1 MTCPRCQHENRAAA
15 KFCEECSAP
24 LLRLGDSAQPAPSY
38 ADLQRV
44 ATEALEQ
51 QTATAEVL
59 RVISTASTGA
69 ATVFDVICQSAARL
83 LNATEAG
90 IFRLD
95 GQLLHRVAA
104 TTTMVEAEEQF
115 RAAYPQ
121 RPDPELASGRAVL
134 SRATV
139 QVADTERDHSERQR
153 EVGRTFGFRRVL
165 SVPMLKDDDLI
176 GVVTVSGSEPGE
188 FSTSQVALLQSFA
201 AQAVIAIENVRLFT
215 ELEARNKDL
224 TESLEQQTATSEILR
239 VISGSPTDLQ
249 PTFEKIGRAHV

>member
-69 ATVFDVICQSAARL
+69 ATVFDVICQSAVRL

-188 FSTSQVALLQSFA
+188 FSTSQVALLRSFA
-201 AQAVIAIENVRLFT
+201 AQAVIAIENARLFNETT
-215 ELEARNKDL
+215 EALER
-224 TESLEQQTATSEILR
+224 QTATSEILR
-239 VISGSPTDLQ
+239 VISTSPTDAQ
-249 PTFEKIGRAHV
+249 PVFDTIVRNAVRFG